1 MKTSVTALM
10 LALMTLTGCSE
21 SPSLHYYQLAQ
32 VPAVNAPN
40 AADAPVLVVENVM
53 VADFLDSNALVLQRS
68 DVELV
73 RAQQNLWVEPLGSQL
88 SRNLRASIQQQLP
101 AVRIASQAPAS
112 PHARLLVQVEQF
124 HGSEAGQVLI
134 KVRYSLMH
142 NGQIQQFDYQ
152 WQQAQP
158 QDGYAS
164 LVQSLSTGWQAAAT
178 EISQRIQPLL

>member
-1 MKTSVTALM
+1 MKTSVTALV
-10 LALMTLTGCSE
+10 LALLTLTGCSD

-32 VPAVNAPN
+32 EPAVNAPN
-40 AADAPVLVVENVM
+40 TVDAPVLVVENVM

-88 SRNLRASIQQQLP
+88 SRNLRASLQQQLP
-101 AVRIASQAPAS
+101 AVRVQSQAPAA

-134 KVRYSLMH
+134 KVRYSVMSK
-142 NGQIQQFDYQ
+142 GVVRQFDYQ

-158 QDGYAS
+158 EDGYAS
-164 LVQSLSTGWQAAAT
+164 LVQSLGKGWQAVAV
-178 EISQRIQPLL
+178 EISQRIQPLI